1 MNDPLEY
8 QIVGKFW
15 HSEYELHISK
25 FSVIFSNFKFQGYSS
40 TPQINPSHHQYK
52 PFYYQDSNVMNNS
65 EETTIIDLDSNDGV
79 QTVEEQQPES
89 ITPQPKGMH
98 S

>member
-1 MNDPLEY
+1 MYKIHTYLLFD
-8 QIVGKFW
+8 
-15 HSEYELHISK
+15 
-25 FSVIFSNFKFQGYSS
+25 FQGYP
-40 TPQINPSHHQYK
+40 TAPQINTNHHQYK